1 MPFALTKRFC
11 PLLAHRPSFCYNKN
25 EEMARE
31 QIAPTKSNLLRVKER
46 LTIAREGYDLLEQKR
61 EILVMELMQK
71 VEQVKLLE
79 RDLDAKV
86 ATAYPCLK
94 RMLVVV
100 GRERAERLARNISY
114 RFELKE
120 KQVMAAG
127 MKLPGLEIR
136 LPDAELKYS
145 PVNSFAECDETVLEF
160 FELLKICTELAAVR
174 TIAWRL
180 AREVRKTQRRVNALE
195 KMVIPTA
202 VETKAY
208 IEADLEERDRDSFF
222 TSKLLKRK
230 GVANLENRNRT

>member
-1 MPFALTKRFC
+1 MP
-11 PLLAHRPSFCYNKN
+11 H
-25 EEMARE
+25 E

-46 LTIAREGYDLLEQKR
+46 LTIAEEGHDLLEQKR

-71 VEQVKLLE
+71 VEEVKILE
-79 RDLDAKV
+79 RDLDTRI

-100 GRERAERLARNISY
+100 GRERSERLARNISY
-114 RFELKE
+114 RFELRE
-120 KQVMAAG
+120 KQVSAAG
-127 MKLPGLEIR
+127 MKLPGLEIH

-160 FELLKICTELAAVR
+160 FELLKVCTELAAVR

-195 KMVIPTA
+195 KMVIPSA
-202 VETKAY
+202 AGTKAY
-208 IEADLEERDRDSFF
+208 IEAALEEKDRDSFF

-230 GVANLENRNRT
+230 GAAGTSL

>member
-1 MPFALTKRFC
+1 
-11 PLLAHRPSFCYNKN
+11 
-25 EEMARE
+25 MARE

-71 VEQVKLLE
+71 VELVKMLE
-79 RDLDAKV
+79 RDLDARI

-114 RFELKE
+114 RFELRE
-120 KQVMAAG
+120 KQVMVAG
-127 MKLPGLEIR
+127 MKLPGLEIH

-174 TIAWRL
+174 TVAWRL

-202 VETKAY
+202 AETKTY
-208 IEADLEERDRDSFF
+208 IEAALEERDRDSFF

-230 GVANLENRNRT
+230 GVAGSASGRK

>member
-1 MPFALTKRFC
+1 
-11 PLLAHRPSFCYNKN
+11 
-25 EEMARE
+25 MARE
-31 QIAPTKSNLLRVKER
+31 HIAPTKSNLLRVRER
-46 LTIAREGYDLLEQKR
+46 LAVAEEGHDLLEQKR

-71 VEQVKLLE
+71 VEEVKILE
-79 RDLDAKV
+79 RDMDARI
-86 ATAYPCLK
+86 ASAYPCLK
-94 RMLVVV
+94 RMLVAV

-120 KQVMAAG
+120 KQVSAAG

-160 FELLKICTELAAVR
+160 FELLKLCTELAAVR

-195 KMVIPTA
+195 KMVIPA
-202 VETKAY
+202 ARETRTY
-208 IEADLEERDRDSFF
+208 IEAELEERDRDSFF
-222 TSKLLKRK
+222 TSKLLKKK
-230 GVANLENRNRT
+230 GVAGAALPTRRG